1 MQQKEEP
8 RAEVPAKY
16 NFTVTNLASIF
27 SDIWHRVKLEAPQM
41 KPYDYEA
48 IKCGLCAHVT
58 RGREER
64 WCLGHPILRF
74 KIPRQMS

>member
-1 MQQKEEP
+1 MPQKVEP
-8 RAEVPAKY
+8 RAGALTKC

-41 KPYDYEA
+41 KRYDYEA
-48 IKCGLCAHVT
+48 IKCRLCAHVT
-58 RGREER
+58 LGREER

-74 KIPRQMS
+74 KIPHQMS